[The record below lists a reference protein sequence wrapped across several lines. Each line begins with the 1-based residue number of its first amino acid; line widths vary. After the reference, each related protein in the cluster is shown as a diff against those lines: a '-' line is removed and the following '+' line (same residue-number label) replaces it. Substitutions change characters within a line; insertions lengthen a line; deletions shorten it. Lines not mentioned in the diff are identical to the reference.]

1 MKSRLKMPKVLASV
15 LTAAITLGVVP
26 TLFGNSVVLA
36 DTTKNQ
42 DNTCLGTTHITAPV
56 EPEGIDS
63 EWIGSYVY
71 YGSYEGTPI
80 KFRVLAPITSDYGGS
95 TMFLDSDAV
104 LLKKPFDSEYKPW
117 ASCDLRAY
125 LNGEFLT
132 GGTFTSQEQ
141 GSIAESKS
149 EPYVYLSAN
158 YLPLT
163 GEKVFVLDI
172 GDVQCLEYGY
182 YNVNYKANSRRKGGK
197 YYWLRNTMG
206 GNAYHVGYPG
216 DNGIHETEIR
226 YSAQNYDDGVAPAL
240 NVDLSKVLFS
250 TAIDGTMG
258 DVGTSYKLTIL
269 DSSLSVT
276 AGSPSLSGTTFSC
289 TATGN
294 ADQVSLLITDG
305 AWKESDSNIKYY
317 GVYTGSFDLSS
328 VSLSAADWGTAY
340 HVYLIAEDI
349 NDDKATDYACE
360 PAELAKPSVTVT
372 FNTNG
377 NGTAPAAQTVV
388 YGNTATKPA
397 DPSASG
403 YNFGGWYKD
412 SACTV
417 AYDFNS
423 KVTDN
428 VTLFAKW
435 TEVPATSTTGGGF
448 EDFVE
453 RLYTVALD
461 RPSEPEGKAFWCEK
475 VKDGTYDGAYCAR
488 FFLTSPEFLGKNKT
502 DGEFVDTL
510 YKTFFDRK
518 ADDEGRAFW
527 VNKIKESSKEAV
539 IEGFINSEEWCNIC
553 ASYGVKSGAQWAK
566 ATVASKNATA
576 FASRLYTECLGREPE
591 EGGLKYWSLSLT
603 NLERTGTQA
612 AKEFFYSPEFKDKG
626 LNDDEYV
633 ERLYKTFMGR
643 PSDTEGKSHW
653 LNQLSNGSMTR
664 DQVFDFFST
673 CDEFT
678 GICKDY
684 AIDR

>member
-1 MKSRLKMPKVLASV
+1 MKSRLKMSKVLASV
-15 LTAAITLGVVP
+15 LTAAITLGIVP

-216 DNGIHETEIR
+216 DNGIHETELR

-328 VSLSAADWGTAY
+328 VSLSAADS
-340 HVYLIAEDI
+340 DI
-349 NDDKATDYACE
+349 SN
-360 PAELAKPSVTVT
+360 
-372 FNTNG
+372 
-377 NGTAPAAQTVV
+377 
-388 YGNTATKPA
+388 
-397 DPSASG
+397 
-403 YNFGGWYKD
+403 
-412 SACTV
+412 V
-417 AYDFNS
+417 AGH
-423 KVTDN
+423 
-428 VTLFAKW
+428 
-435 TEVPATSTTGGGF
+435 PP
-448 EDFVE
+448 
-453 RLYTVALD
+453 RQI
-461 RPSEPEGKAFWCEK
+461 R
-475 VKDGTYDGAYCAR
+475 
-488 FFLTSPEFLGKNKT
+488 
-502 DGEFVDTL
+502 
-510 YKTFFDRK
+510 
-518 ADDEGRAFW
+518 
-527 VNKIKESSKEAV
+527 
-539 IEGFINSEEWCNIC
+539 
-553 ASYGVKSGAQWAK
+553 
-566 ATVASKNATA
+566 
-576 FASRLYTECLGREPE
+576 
-591 EGGLKYWSLSLT
+591 
-603 NLERTGTQA
+603 
-612 AKEFFYSPEFKDKG
+612 
-626 LNDDEYV
+626 
-633 ERLYKTFMGR
+633 
-643 PSDTEGKSHW
+643 
-653 LNQLSNGSMTR
+653 
-664 DQVFDFFST
+664 
-673 CDEFT
+673 
-678 GICKDY
+678 
-684 AIDR
+684 